1 MLKPVFSLFLIFQI
15 IQCTNP
21 PRMVREYIYE
31 IPKSDVLEHCRDLLV
46 KLDYEIDIYASET
59 DILITKPIKI
69 RRVLSRYDYI
79 VFVQVTDRIEIY
91 VAAESGWEESIFFK
105 PGSESTVGGSSLNEK
120 QSEDALPFSLQKR
133 ILIPIHRSMI
143 KQKFRPRKTIK

>member
-15 IQCTNP
+15 IQCTSP

-120 QSEDALPFSLQKR
+120 QSEDTLPLSLQKK

-143 KQKFRPRKTIK
+143 KQKFRPRKTI

>member
-1 MLKPVFSLFLIFQI
+1 
-15 IQCTNP
+15 
-21 PRMVREYIYE
+21 MVREYFYE

-91 VAAESGWEESIFFK
+91 VAAEHSIFHRGYTLQSVK
-105 PGSESTVGGSSLNEK
+105 VDSIEK
-120 QSEDALPFSLQKR
+120 QSEDALPFTLQRKL
-133 ILIPIHRSMI
+133 LIPIHKLMI
-143 KQKFRPRKTIK
+143 KQKFRPNKNI

>member
-1 MLKPVFSLFLIFQI
+1 MLKPGFSLFLIFQI

-31 IPKSDVLEHCRDLLV
+31 IPKSDVLEHCRDILV

-69 RRVLSRYDYI
+69 RRALRRYDYI
-79 VFVQVTDRIEIY
+79 VFVQISDRIEIY
-91 VAAESGWEESIFFK
+91 VAAERSIFK
-105 PGSESTVGGSSLNEK
+105 RGSESTVGGSGLIEK
-120 QSEDALPFSLQKR
+120 QSEDALPFSLQKK
-133 ILIPIHRSMI
+133 ILSA
-143 KQKFRPRKTIK
+143 KQLL

>member
-31 IPKSDVLEHCRDLLV
+31 IPKSDVLEHCRNVLV

-105 PGSESTVGGSSLNEK
+105 RGSESTVGGSSLNEK

-143 KQKFRPRKTIK
+143 KQKFRPRKTI

>member
-1 MLKPVFSLFLIFQI
+1 
-15 IQCTNP
+15 
-21 PRMVREYIYE
+21 MVREYIYE
-31 IPKSDVLEHCRDLLV
+31 IPKSDVLEHCRDVLV

-79 VFVQVTDRIEIY
+79 VFVQVTDRVEIF
-91 VAAESGWEESIFFK
+91 VAAERSVFK
-105 PGSESTVGGSSLNEK
+105 RGSESTVGGSSLIEK
-120 QSEDALPFSLQKR
+120 QSEDALPFTLQKR

-143 KQKFRPRKTIK
+143 KQKFRPRKTI

>member
-1 MLKPVFSLFLIFQI
+1 MLKPGFSLFLIFQI

-31 IPKSDVLEHCRDLLV
+31 IPKSDVLEHCRDILV

-69 RRVLSRYDYI
+69 RRALRRYDYI
-79 VFVQVTDRIEIY
+79 VFVQISDRIEIY
-91 VAAESGWEESIFFK
+91 VAAERSIFK
-105 PGSESTVGGSSLNEK
+105 RGSESTVGGSGLIEK
-120 QSEDALPFSLQKR
+120 QSEDALPFSLQKK
-133 ILIPIHRSMI
+133 ILIPIHKSMI
-143 KQKFRPRKTIK
+143 KQKFHPWKTI

>member
-31 IPKSDVLEHCRDLLV
+31 IPKSDVLEHCRDVLV

-69 RRVLSRYDYI
+69 RRALRRYDYI
-79 VFVQVTDRIEIY
+79 VFVQVTDRIEIF
-91 VAAESGWEESIFFK
+91 VAAERSVFK
-105 PGSESTVGGSSLNEK
+105 RGSESTVGGSGLIEK
-120 QSEDALPFSLQKR
+120 QSEDALPLSLQKR

>member
-1 MLKPVFSLFLIFQI
+1 LLKPVFSLFLIFQI

-91 VAAESGWEESIFFK
+91 VAAESGWEESSVFK
-105 PGSESTVGGSSLNEK
+105 RGSESTVGGSSLNEK

-143 KQKFRPRKTIK
+143 KQKFRPRKTI

>member
-1 MLKPVFSLFLIFQI
+1 
-15 IQCTNP
+15 
-21 PRMVREYIYE
+21 MVREYIYE

-91 VAAESGWEESIFFK
+91 VAAERSVFK
-105 PGSESTVGGSSLNEK
+105 RGSESTVGGSSLIEK
-120 QSEDALPFSLQKR
+120 QSEDALPFTLQKR

-143 KQKFRPRKTIK
+143 KQKFRPRKTI

>member
-31 IPKSDVLEHCRDLLV
+31 IPKSDVLEHCRDVLV

-59 DILITKPIKI
+59 DILITKPLKI
-69 RRVLSRYDYI
+69 RRALRRYDYI
-79 VFVQVTDRIEIY
+79 VFVQVTDRVEIF
-91 VAAESGWEESIFFK
+91 VAAERSVFK
-105 PGSESTVGGSSLNEK
+105 RGSESTIGGSSLIEK
-120 QSEDALPFSLQKR
+120 QSEDALPFTLQKR

-143 KQKFRPRKTIK
+143 KQKFRPAKP

>member
-31 IPKSDVLEHCRDLLV
+31 IPKSDVLEHCRDVLV

-69 RRVLSRYDYI
+69 RRTLRRYDYI
-79 VFVQVTDRIEIY
+79 VFVQVTDRIEIF
-91 VAAESGWEESIFFK
+91 VAAERSVFK
-105 PGSESTVGGSSLNEK
+105 RGSESTVGGSSLIKK
-120 QSEDALPFSLQKR
+120 QSEDTLPLSLQKR
-133 ILIPIHRSMI
+133 ILLPIHRSMI
-143 KQKFRPRKTIK
+143 KQKFRPRKTI

>member
-1 MLKPVFSLFLIFQI
+1 
-15 IQCTNP
+15 
-21 PRMVREYIYE
+21 MVREYIYE

-105 PGSESTVGGSSLNEK
+105 RGSESTVGGSSLNEK
-120 QSEDALPFSLQKR
+120 QSEDALPFTLQKR

-143 KQKFRPRKTIK
+143 KQKFRPRKTI

>member
-1 MLKPVFSLFLIFQI
+1 LLKPVFSLFLIFQI

-31 IPKSDVLEHCRDLLV
+31 IPKSDVLEHCRDVLV

-59 DILITKPIKI
+59 DILITKPLKI
-69 RRVLSRYDYI
+69 RRALRRYDYI
-79 VFVQVTDRIEIY
+79 VFVQVTDRVEIF
-91 VAAESGWEESIFFK
+91 VAAERSVFK
-105 PGSESTVGGSSLNEK
+105 RGSESTVGGSSLIEK
-120 QSEDALPFSLQKR
+120 QSEDALPFTLQKR

>member
-1 MLKPVFSLFLIFQI
+1 MLKPVFSLLLIFQI

-79 VFVQVTDRIEIY
+79 VFVQVTDRVEIF
-91 VAAESGWEESIFFK
+91 VAAERSVFK
-105 PGSESTVGGSSLNEK
+105 RGSESTVGGSSLIEK
-120 QSEDALPFSLQKR
+120 QSEDALPFTLQKR

-143 KQKFRPRKTIK
+143 KQKFRPRKTI

>member
-1 MLKPVFSLFLIFQI
+1 
-15 IQCTNP
+15 
-21 PRMVREYIYE
+21 MVREYIYE

-69 RRVLSRYDYI
+69 RRSILWKYDYI
-79 VFVQVTDRIEIY
+79 VFVQITDRIEIY
-91 VAAESGWEESIFFK
+91 VAAERSVFK
-105 PGSESTVGGSSLNEK
+105 RGSESTVGGSSLNEK

-143 KQKFRPRKTIK
+143 KQKFRPRKTI

>member
-1 MLKPVFSLFLIFQI
+1 MFKPVFSLFLIFQI

-31 IPKSDVLEHCRDLLV
+31 IPKSNVLEHCRDLLV

-69 RRVLSRYDYI
+69 RRNILWKYDYI
-79 VFVQVTDRIEIY
+79 VFLQVTDRIEIY
-91 VAAESGWEESIFFK
+91 VAAERSVFK
-105 PGSESTVGGSSLNEK
+105 RGSESTVGGSSLIKK
-120 QSEDALPFSLQKR
+120 QSEDTLPLSLQKR
-133 ILIPIHRSMI
+133 ILLPIHRSMI
-143 KQKFRPRKTIK
+143 KQKFRPRKTI

>member
-1 MLKPVFSLFLIFQI
+1 
-15 IQCTNP
+15 
-21 PRMVREYIYE
+21 MVREYIYE

-69 RRVLSRYDYI
+69 RRALRRYDYI
-79 VFVQVTDRIEIY
+79 VFVQVTDRIEIF
-91 VAAESGWEESIFFK
+91 VAAERSVFK
-105 PGSESTVGGSSLNEK
+105 RGSESTVGGSSLIEK

-143 KQKFRPRKTIK
+143 KQKFRPRKTI

>member
-1 MLKPVFSLFLIFQI
+1 MLKPVLSLFLIFQI

-59 DILITKPIKI
+59 HILITKPIKI

-105 PGSESTVGGSSLNEK
+105 RGSESTVGGSSLNEK

-143 KQKFRPRKTIK
+143 KQKFRPRKTI